1 MKFGISSEIEKLHTV
16 LMHRP
21 GEEIKKITSRTLDH
35 YKFRTIPDLPCLQQE
50 FDDFAKILQKEGV
63 NVVFFKDFHGEI
75 KYPNMLYTRDIVSV
89 SNQGLIIM
97 NMAVEGRASEPFIAK
112 EALKKHIPVYM
123 EISEPGKL
131 EGGDILY
138 IDNKTVAVGYGP
150 RSNHEGLQQFI
161 QGFQDRAIEE
171 IVCIPLADY
180 RVHLDGAFMIVDNGI
195 CVIHEPSLSV
205 KEVSIIK
212 RDGIRRTYFTNYLRE
227 KGFEF
232 VSVSREETKA
242 FGPNIFAI
250 EPGKVI
256 SYEWNTRIIYEL
268 EKRNIEVIPIKG
280 TELVKGGG
288 GPHCMT
294 CPILRE

>member
-1 MKFGISSEIEKLHTV
+1 MKFGVNSEIEKLRTV
-16 LMHRP
+16 LIHRP
-21 GEEIKKITSRTLDH
+21 GEEIKKVTSRTLD
-35 YKFRTIPDLPCLQQE
+35 YYCFRTIPDLPKLQQE
-50 FDDFAKILQKEGV
+50 YDDFTKILKQAGV
-63 NVVFFKDFHGEI
+63 HIVFLENLIGEV
-75 KYPNMLYTRDIVSV
+75 KYPNMLYTRDILAV

-97 NMAVEGRASEPFIAK
+97 SMAVEGRSFEPQIVK
-112 EALKKHIPVYM
+112 EAMEKHIPVYI
-123 EISEPGKL
+123 EISDPGKL

-138 IDNKTVAVGYGP
+138 FDNKTVTVGYGP

-171 IVCIPLADY
+171 IICIPLADY
-180 RVHLDGAFMIVDNGI
+180 RVHLDGAFMTVDHGL
-195 CVIHEPSLSV
+195 CVIHEPSVSV
-205 KEVSIIK
+205 KEVSIVRK
-212 RDGIRRTYFTNYLRE
+212 EGIRRTYFMNYLRE
-227 KGFEF
+227 KGLDFI
-232 VSVSREETKA
+232 SVSREETTA

-256 SYEWNTRIIYEL
+256 SYEWNTRIIHEL
-268 EKRNIEVIPIKG
+268 EKRNVEVIPIKG